1 MQLIWYDARSS
12 VETKKMNGRTMNVYK
27 LVGLYAVVVAGGAMM
42 VAALAEKKD
51 MESKRGILHSVA
63 ALSRKTDF
71 PVEPIFIERWSP
83 RALSPKEITDE
94 ELMPLFEAAR
104 WAPSSYNAQP
114 WRFIY
119 AKRGTENWNTL
130 FNLMVPFNQA
140 WACNASALVLMVS
153 YKYFPHNGEFSR
165 THAFDAGAAWQ
176 NFALQASQMGLVAH
190 GMAGFDYDRAKIEL
204 NISDDYEIL
213 MMIAVGRPG
222 NSEDLPADLR
232 TREEPSIRKPVSTFA
247 FEGKLP

>member
-1 MQLIWYDARSS
+1 MVRCAGS

-42 VAALAEKKD
+42 VAALAEKKE
-51 MESKRGILHSVA
+51 MESKRELHRSVA
-63 ALSRKTDF
+63 VISRKTDF
-71 PVEPIFIERWSP
+71 PIEPIFIERWSP

-104 WAPSSYNAQP
+104 WAPSSFNAQP

-119 AKRGTENWNTL
+119 AKRNTEQWDTL
-130 FNLMVPFNQA
+130 FNLMVPFNQS

-153 YKYFPHNGEFSR
+153 YKYFPHSGEFSR

-176 NFALQASQMGLVAH
+176 NLALQASQMGFIAH
-190 GMAGFDYDRAKIEL
+190 GMAGFDYDRARTEL

-213 MMIAVGRPG
+213 MMIAIGRPG
-222 NSEDLPADLR
+222 KVEDLPADLR
-232 TREEPSIRKPVSTFA
+232 SREEPSIRKPISTFA